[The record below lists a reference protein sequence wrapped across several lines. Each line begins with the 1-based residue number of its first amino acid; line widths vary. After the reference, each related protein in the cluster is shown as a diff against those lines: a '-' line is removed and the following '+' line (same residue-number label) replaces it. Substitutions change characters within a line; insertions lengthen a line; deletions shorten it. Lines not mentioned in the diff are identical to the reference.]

1 MSSPLAFRID
11 DELRQRLDQLS
22 SATDRPLSY
31 LATEALR
38 QYLDANEWQVQAI
51 AEGLQAAAEGRLIDH
66 EMLIKTWEDKRAAAM
81 D

>member
-11 DELRQRLDQLS
+11 AELRQRLDQLS
-22 SATDRPLSY
+22 TITDRPLSY

-38 QYLDANEWQVQAI
+38 QYLDANEWQIRAI
-51 AEGLQAAAEGRLIDH
+51 AEGLIAADEGRLIDH
-66 EMLIKTWEDKRAAAM
+66 DGLVKQWEEKRATAM